1 MTDEALRRAFR
12 EGLAGQ
18 AGRTDCPPPE
28 ALAALVVGE
37 GDELGRLAVLD
48 HVMSC
53 AACHR
58 DFELLRAVER
68 AGPADTHQKAR
79 TWALAASVVLA
90 LGAGT
95 WFLRGELARPGEDT
109 VRGGSGGFSLVSP
122 APGAA
127 AGHPVTLRWHA
138 VPDAQSY
145 AVELLAADGAPVHA
159 WTTTDTVVVV
169 ADSIPLDAGRDYAWW
184 VRARRRDGSEVRSP
198 VTRFTVR

>member
-1 MTDEALRRAFR
+1 MTDEALRRAYR
-12 EGLAGQ
+12 EGLIEP

-28 ALAALVVGE
+28 ALGALVVGE
-37 GDELGRLAVLD
+37 GDELARLAVLD

-53 AACHR
+53 TACHR
-58 DFELLRAVER
+58 DFELLRAIER
-68 AGPADTHQKAR
+68 ARPAIAHQKAR

-95 WFLRGELARPGEDT
+95 WMVRDELARPGEDT

-127 AGHPVTLRWHA
+127 ASRPVTLSWHA

-145 AVELLAADGAPVHA
+145 AVELLAADGTPVHA
-159 WTTTDTVVVV
+159 WTTMDTVIVV
-169 ADSIPLDAGRDYAWW
+169 ADSIPLDAARDYAWW